1 MCTCVSLHVF
11 TRGSVQTRKAPK
23 VRTVATVKRN
33 GKPYTVYLSDDL
45 SRALAEVSEKR
56 RVDKS
61 AIVRV
66 AIERLL
72 SDLENDQLQLPLGIQ

>member
-1 MCTCVSLHVF
+1 M
-11 TRGSVQTRKAPK
+11 QTRIARK
-23 VRTVATVKRN
+23 VRSVTPVRRT
-33 GKPYTVYLSDDL
+33 GKPYTVYLSEDL
-45 SRALAEVSEKR
+45 SRALAEASEKR

-72 SDLENDQLQLPLGIQ
+72 TDLENGQLQLPLGIQ